1 MSDDKTVFER
11 MVDVMRDV
19 GAIGKNQTNDFHKYQ
34 FRGIEDVMNGLHGP
48 MVRHGVFVLPEVLES
63 ATEWTWDQKGKP
75 QRVVSLRVAFHFYG
89 EAGDCVTAV
98 AQGEAFTNDD
108 KAANQ
113 AMSAAF
119 KYAMLQSFC
128 IPTQDMGDADRS
140 SPEVGSVRDPIL
152 VSETQWQQLKDL
164 GAKAKEMFGHEWDRT
179 RETLL
184 DGRTVSWDTTTTGE
198 AAVLIADF
206 KDLTEGEPF
215 GDVEPVSD
223 VQTVLEPP
231 TPVDRGEATT
241 ELEGL
246 SRDDPSYIAKVE
258 MAKKPW
264 LLQEAAAIGLDTAG
278 TAQDLRA
285 RIIADAQKWGD
296 VFAT

>member
-1 MSDDKTVFER
+1 MDTETTRSVHAR

-19 GAIGKNQTNDFHKYQ
+19 GAIGKDQKNTFHGYQ
-34 FRGIEDVMNGLHGP
+34 FRGIDDVMNGLHGP
-48 MVRHGVFVLPEVLES
+48 MVRHGVFVLPEVLETE
-63 ATEWTWDQKGKP
+63 AEWTQDQKGKP

-215 GDVEPVSD
+215 GDVQPVSD
-223 VQTVLEPP
+223 AQTVLEPP
-231 TPVDRGEATT
+231 TPVDRGEALT
-241 ELEGL
+241 EVEG
-246 SRDDPSYIAKVE
+246 PSESNPAYIARVE
-258 MAKKPW
+258 MMKKPE
-264 LLQEAAAIGLDTAG
+264 LLVEAGARGLDTAG

-285 RIIADAQKWGD
+285 RIIADA
-296 VFAT
+296 T